1 MKKWN
6 LFAGLF
12 FSISI
17 MGLVKQNNVSSVS
30 AKAAAAIMD
39 HYHLNNTQGYIVGA
53 VGTYAGF
60 AIGTYFGGPIG
71 GRVGMFVGGL

>member
-1 MKKWN
+1 MKN
-6 LFAGLF
+6 LKLLIGFC

-17 MGLVKQNNVSSVS
+17 ISFVKQSNFNLVG

-39 HYHLNNTQGYIVGA
+39 RYHLNNTQGFICGV
-53 VGTYAGF
+53 VGTYAGM

-71 GRVGMFVGGL
+71 GRIGGFVGAL

>member
-17 MGLVKQNNVSSVS
+17 MGLVKQNNVTLVN
-30 AKAAAAIMD
+30 AKAAAVIAD
-39 HYHLNNTQGYIVGA
+39 RYHLNNTQGYIVGA
-53 VGTYAGF
+53 VGAYAGL

-71 GRVGMFVGGL
+71 GRIGLFVGGL